1 MGSCNCADMRDKIST
16 TQQNQETI
24 PEIISGVN
32 NEEEINE
39 DAEKERKTTKT
50 KYFVPYYPENQY
62 THPSMVPNN
71 IKDE

>member
-1 MGSCNCADMRDKIST
+1 MGNCNCVYMKDRVNT
-16 TQQNQETI
+16 TQHYQETI
-24 PEIISGVN
+24 PEIVN
-32 NEEEINE
+32 GQMNEEEINE
-39 DAEKERKTTKT
+39 EAEKERKSNKT